1 MSITSSSRGMR
12 TVMLTL
18 VDGSKECMFS
28 IYFRILRAREF
39 IQEGLKV
46 DEGANQNSV
55 SFFFIIFVTSSFY
68 AFFAAT
74 VLLLFLIFYASSF
87 FYASFAKVL
96 RLISLLTGVCMLR
109 LVVGVMAILQQGSFG

>member
-1 MSITSSSRGMR
+1 MR

-18 VDGSKECMFS
+18 VDGSKECMFG

-55 SFFFIIFVTSSFY
+55 SFFFIFVTSSFY
-68 AFFAAT
+68 ASFAAT

-96 RLISLLTGVCMLR
+96 LLILIV
-109 LVVGVMAILQQGSFG
+109 F